1 MMSVYNMMNDT
12 ETNKPT
18 LTLDPMTHLFST
30 EILADKTPAQLVKSE
45 SVPEMELQQRLHN
58 MGILRKKH

>member
-18 LTLDPMTHLFST
+18 LTLDPIMWCMCV
-30 EILADKTPAQLVKSE
+30 EKTL
-45 SVPEMELQQRLHN
+45 LQS
-58 MGILRKKH
+58 